1 MAEGGDVE
9 GEGGGEEGF
18 EEVFD
23 EDCSRVSNVI

>member
-9 GEGGGEEGF
+9 GERGGEEGF

-23 EDCSRVSNVI
+23 EDCNRVSNVI